1 MIERIRCALL
11 VFVAAHDAHVAR
23 AERRVEEGITGRN
36 GGYNLIATTTNGPAF
51 VSVDRTAVGF
61 SAAKWTPLNYPGSTM
76 TTGNTVYQNYGLGI
90 FFGPGGL
97 SLETSYVARI
107 KP

>member
-1 MIERIRCALL
+1 
-11 VFVAAHDAHVAR
+11 
-23 AERRVEEGITGRN
+23 
-36 GGYNLIATTTNGPAF
+36 
-51 VSVDRTAVGF
+51 
-61 SAAKWTPLNYPGSTM
+61 M

-90 FFGPGGL
+90 FFGLGGS

>member
-1 MIERIRCALL
+1 
-11 VFVAAHDAHVAR
+11 
-23 AERRVEEGITGRN
+23 
-36 GGYNLIATTTNGPAF
+36 
-51 VSVDRTAVGF
+51 
-61 SAAKWTPLNYPGSTM
+61 M